1 MTLFLNCK
9 ILAGSNACY
18 VDIHVGY
25 LMLLYQLQKFMKGK
39 MLDSADNTLR
49 RITESSASTASI
61 LRWDSKHGF
70 PKSINSAPYLGYEH
84 KPG

>member
-61 LRWDSKHGF
+61 LR
-70 PKSINSAPYLGYEH
+70 
-84 KPG
+84 